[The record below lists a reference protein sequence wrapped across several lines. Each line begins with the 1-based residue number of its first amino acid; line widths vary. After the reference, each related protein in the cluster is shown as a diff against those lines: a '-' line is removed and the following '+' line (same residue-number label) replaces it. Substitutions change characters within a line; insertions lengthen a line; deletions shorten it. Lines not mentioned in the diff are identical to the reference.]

1 MNFLAALLYL
11 AVGDEIIAFNLL
23 IKVMFDINWREVYLD
38 QLVKLVSLTKKFK
51 SWLLREQ
58 KILAVHLDYCGVI
71 LEAQLSSP
79 FMGIF
84 ANLIDLEQSL
94 RVLDRFLY
102 FGEAGIVE
110 IVKQAFLS
118 QKLKILSKKEPFDL

>member
-23 IKVMFDINWREVYLD
+23 IKVMHDLNWREVYLD

-51 SWLLREQ
+51 NWLLIEQ
-58 KILAVHLDYCGVI
+58 KIIAVHLDYCGVI

-84 ANLIDLEQSL
+84 ANLIDLDSSL

-102 FGEAGIVE
+102 FG
-110 IVKQAFLS
+110 
-118 QKLKILSKKEPFDL
+118 

>member
-23 IKVMFDINWREVYLD
+23 IKVMFDINWREVYQD
-38 QLVKLVSLTKKFK
+38 QLIKLVSLTKKFK

-58 KILAVHLDYCGVI
+58 KIIMVHLDSCGVI

-84 ANLIDLEQSL
+84 ANLIE
-94 RVLDRFLY
+94 LD
-102 FGEAGIVE
+102 
-110 IVKQAFLS
+110 
-118 QKLKILSKKEPFDL
+118 